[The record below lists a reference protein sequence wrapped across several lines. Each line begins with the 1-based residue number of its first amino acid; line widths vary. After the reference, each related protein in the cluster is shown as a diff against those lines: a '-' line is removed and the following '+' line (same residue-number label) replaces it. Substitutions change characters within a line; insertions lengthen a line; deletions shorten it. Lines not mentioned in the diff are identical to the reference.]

1 MAFAR
6 LSAIIALALGASQLA
21 SAATVAKRAVTCPT
35 GQTTANAACCGSYHF
50 IPVGNAIRLSIPVA
64 LFPVVDLLQ
73 TELFDGAE
81 CGEEAHSALRL
92 SFHDAIGFSIH
103 GVLYP
108 LIWVLTNLNVVQ
120 EEREEEPTALSWPST
135 RLRTRSVS
143 F

>member
-21 SAATVAKRAVTCPT
+21 SAAVVKRSTTCST

-50 IPVGNAIRLSIPVA
+50 TPVEKTIRLSIPVA

-73 TELFDGAE
+73 KELFDGGE

-92 SFHDAIGFSIH
+92 SFHDAIGFSTS
-103 GVLYP
+103 GL
-108 LIWVLTNLNVVQ
+108 
-120 EEREEEPTALSWPST
+120 
-135 RLRTRSVS
+135 
-143 F
+143 